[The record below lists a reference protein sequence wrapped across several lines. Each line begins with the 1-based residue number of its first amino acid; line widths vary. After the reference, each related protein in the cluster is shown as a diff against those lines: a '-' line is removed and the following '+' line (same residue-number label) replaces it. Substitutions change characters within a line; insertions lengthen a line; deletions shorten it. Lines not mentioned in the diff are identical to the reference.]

1 MHILFYNKNIAYS
14 EILNK
19 EIFLLPI
26 FLQDEKIYIYNNN
39 YFYENWNLDYE
50 SRLIEFILPL
60 ENIEVLQTINLNK
73 DNLLDLNL
81 KDLFPEYKNKNLA
94 VIIIEDT
101 NSILEKIFIKTI
113 IMGKNIDKNIQVKR
127 LDNSQQNEFY
137 QKIINEINS
146 ELISL
151 VKSQNLIDVK
161 TPSFLNTKFLNSK
174 NYNLVELNKRIEK
187 IDLIDRVF
195 VQEFNN
201 DYVMLKIKYL
211 GKLDK
216 VIQQLKEQSII
227 LELIGDEWR
236 IKANLMDQLVFKFP
250 FKTKYFEQDFYV
262 SSNNFSAY
270 QLIESW
276 PNWPGKW
283 LNIFGPM
290 GSGKTHLSKILEK
303 KIKRVM
309 IIDETKINNKV
320 IQNLNS
326 FDCLIIDAFSNKIEE
341 NLLYSILNQTK
352 QLDSFMLINSKFPLK
367 KFEFKLPDLRSR
379 INSFN
384 FIGIDLPTDDL
395 LKVIISK
402 SFSDKQINLN
412 PKITEYIIKNVERS
426 YEKMFKFLSDLDKMS
441 LSSGKSININ
451 LIKKVLNQ

>member
-1 MHILFYNKNIAYS
+1 
-14 EILNK
+14 
-19 EIFLLPI
+19 
-26 FLQDEKIYIYNNN
+26 
-39 YFYENWNLDYE
+39 
-50 SRLIEFILPL
+50 
-60 ENIEVLQTINLNK
+60 
-73 DNLLDLNL
+73 
-81 KDLFPEYKNKNLA
+81 
-94 VIIIEDT
+94 
-101 NSILEKIFIKTI
+101 
-113 IMGKNIDKNIQVKR
+113 
-127 LDNSQQNEFY
+127 
-137 QKIINEINS
+137 
-146 ELISL
+146 
-151 VKSQNLIDVK
+151 
-161 TPSFLNTKFLNSK
+161 
-174 NYNLVELNKRIEK
+174 
-187 IDLIDRVF
+187 
-195 VQEFNN
+195 
-201 DYVMLKIKYL
+201 
-211 GKLDK
+211 
-216 VIQQLKEQSII
+216 
-227 LELIGDEWR
+227 
-236 IKANLMDQLVFKFP
+236 MDQLVFKFP

-352 QLDSFMLINSKFPLK
+352 QLDSFIVINSKFPLK

-384 FIGIDLPTDDL
+384 FFGIDLPTDDL